1 MAQQQDF
8 TSEDNLAGQTLLRLV
23 SRGSSIIAELLRLS
37 DHVPQVFAPRVEK
50 QVRAPVMLLDGADG
64 GVVLNRGLC
73 G

>member
-8 TSEDNLAGQTLLRLV
+8 TAEDNLAGQTLLRLV

-50 QVRAPVMLLDGADG
+50 QVRVVDGTRE
-64 GVVLNRGLC
+64 RGR
-73 G
+73 